1 MRTHN
6 SQSCLITTSLSDLA
20 DKKKSWDCS
29 HCPCS
34 PSSNK
39 IKRHLALNTP
49 PALEDHRPT
58 SMSLAQNF
66 NSRPFIST
74 IRFSFVPGLRR
85 EVCRW
90 SVYGQFM
97 VLFSLRIS
105 HFQVGRGSFWMM
117 FGTGTPQV
125 QSWELCFRGHLAM
138 LQHFRSQL
146 PRQWAETWKD
156 YAPVVY
162 SSMEKPW
169 NANINGGRFPRTM
182 TYPWCVFCFFFGHLS

>member
-20 DKKKSWDCS
+20 DKNKSWDCS

-39 IKRHLALNTP
+39 IKRHLALNP
-49 PALEDHRPT
+49 PRPWKIIDQHPCLWPRT
-58 SMSLAQNF
+58 STRGL
-66 NSRPFIST
+66 
-74 IRFSFVPGLRR
+74 SFQPSDSPLCLGCDGKSAV
-85 EVCRW
+85 
-90 SVYGQFM
+90 GQFM
-97 VLFSLRIS
+97 VSLWCCFPWGFP

-146 PRQWAETWKD
+146 PVSGLKLGKIMPQLYIALWKNHET
-156 YAPVVY
+156 P
-162 SSMEKPW
+162 
-169 NANINGGRFPRTM
+169 T
-182 TYPWCVFCFFFGHLS
+182 